1 LTINNIFRRDLDG
14 VMAAWTVS
22 MPNTV
27 EFGARNIVLTNK
39 IEMTHRHA
47 IENYEKDLKVVQ
59 ELEMRLSVTSRWIP
73 EDKEWKDVGHLV
85 AN

>member
-1 LTINNIFRRDLDG
+1 
-14 VMAAWTVS
+14 MAAWTVS